1 MTSSKASF
9 NLYDIIMGNNEEAY
23 PRGGEASIF
32 NREGLL
38 EKGQWREGERSGEHV
53 STAGADMGER
63 SLLSM
68 KCSPFGKKMEAPHT
82 CVGEDALELGGGASL
97 PRVGHAFLW

>member
-1 MTSSKASF
+1 MAGIRYTAHCLGEMIGLRGLRGRCDGRAYCWILHVTSSKASL
-9 NLYDIIMGNNEEAY
+9 NLHDIIMGNNEEAY

-63 SLLSM
+63 EASSL
-68 KCSPFGKKMEAPHT
+68 
-82 CVGEDALELGGGASL
+82 
-97 PRVGHAFLW
+97 